1 MKRRNIRDPAAS
13 GNGGDAQ
20 PIGKPWAINHALT
33 EDLIL
38 INYIWKLIKSIPVI
52 KFVEQILIWTNI

>member
-1 MKRRNIRDPAAS
+1 MFVKRLGMKRRNIRDPAAS

-20 PIGKPWAINHALT
+20 PIGKPWAINNALT

-38 INYIWKLIKSIPVI
+38 INYIIMKI
-52 KFVEQILIWTNI
+52 N